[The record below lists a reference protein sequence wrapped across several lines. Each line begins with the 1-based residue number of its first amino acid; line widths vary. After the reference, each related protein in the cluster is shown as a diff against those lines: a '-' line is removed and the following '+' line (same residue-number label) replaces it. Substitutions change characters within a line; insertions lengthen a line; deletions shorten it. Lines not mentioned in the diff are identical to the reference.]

1 MSAPAHAP
9 AVVVAGDAFVDLT
22 STTSVAGG
30 PAYEPHPGGSCL
42 NVAVGL
48 GRLGVA
54 TALLARV
61 SDDGFGELLRR
72 HLADSDVADALLLGC
87 DEPTGLS
94 VADVREGVAAYRF
107 YNLGTADRG
116 LRPEHLAGVALP
128 AGAALHVGSVA
139 LAYEPQA
146 GTLVDLVRAEAPHRL
161 VSLDPNVRPGV
172 VDDDAAYRAR
182 LTELVGLADVVK
194 VSDEDLAWLHPGE
207 RPEDVARRWLDDGPA
222 LVLVTSGAH
231 GAWAA
236 TTQHETRAAPPR
248 VAVVDTVG
256 AGDSFMAATLA
267 WLHAAGRL
275 DRDGVGGLGAGDLA
289 ALVGFAV
296 RAAADTCTRA
306 GAEPPRWPVDGADVR
321 RKPDTPA

>member
-1 MSAPAHAP
+1 MRGAPEP

-22 STTSVAGG
+22 STTSAAGG

-48 GRLGVA
+48 GRLGVP

-72 HLADSDVADALLLGC
+72 HLTASGVDGTLLLPC
-87 DEPTGLS
+87 SEPTGLS
-94 VADVREGVAAYRF
+94 VADVRDGVAAYRF

-116 LRPEHLAGVALP
+116 LRPEHLATLALP

-146 GTLVDLVRAEAPHRL
+146 PTLVDLVRAEAPRRL

-172 VDDDAAYRAR
+172 VDDEAVYRAR
-182 LTELVGLADVVK
+182 LAELVGLADVVK

-207 RPEDVARRWLDDGPA
+207 PPEDVARRWLASGPA
-222 LVLVTSGAH
+222 LVLVTSGAE
-231 GAWAA
+231 GAWAVTA
-236 TTQHETRAAPPR
+236 EHETRVAPPR

-256 AGDSFMAATLA
+256 AGDSFMAATLG
-267 WLHAAGRL
+267 WLERAGRL
-275 DRDGVGGLGAGDLA
+275 DRPGVDGLRADDLD
-289 ALVGFAV
+289 ALVRFAV

-306 GAEPPRWPVDGADVR
+306 GAEPPRWPVGEADLRPGGEPQPV
-321 RKPDTPA
+321 